1 MAKSAATVPR
11 SVYPQPDTHAARILD
26 YIKQNEGTTKN
37 AIIEA
42 LGLNPSV
49 VRDVMRTM
57 VQRNLVTDKP
67 DSEGRHHFTAKVV
80 L

>member
-1 MAKSAATVPR
+1 MSLPTEIKYPR
-11 SVYPQPDTHAARILD
+11 PGTHAERVLNYILA
-26 YIKQNEGTTKN
+26 NEGTTKN

-49 VRDVMRTM
+49 VRDITRTLLAK
-57 VQRNLVTDKP
+57 NLIEDKP
-67 DSEGRHHFTAKVV
+67 DAEERHHFTARTPA